1 MTKFLVD
8 KSHNFSE
15 GQMKNVTLGGKEVL
29 VAKIDGGFYAIDNI
43 CSHAGAE
50 LNEGTLEANEL
61 TCPWHGA
68 KWNIKTGDLIWFPQ
82 KLNKQDTYT
91 VLVEDQ
97 NVYIEI

>member
-8 KSHNFSE
+8 KIENFSE
-15 GQMKNVTLGGKEVL
+15 GQMKNVTLGGKEIL
-29 VAKIDGGFYAIDNI
+29 VAKSEGHFYAISNI

-50 LNEGTLEANEL
+50 LHEGTLEANEL

-68 KWNIKTGDLIWFPQ
+68 KWDVKTGDLIWFPQ
-82 KLNKQDTYT
+82 KLNNQDIYT

>member
-8 KSHNFSE
+8 KIENFSE
-15 GQMKNVTLGGKEVL
+15 GQMKNVTLGGKEIL
-29 VAKIDGGFYAIDNI
+29 VTMIKGNYYAINNI

-50 LNEGTLEANEL
+50 LHEGTLKGNEL

-68 KWNIKTGDLIWFPQ
+68 KWDLKTGNLIWFPQ
-82 KLNKQDTYT
+82 KLSAQETYK